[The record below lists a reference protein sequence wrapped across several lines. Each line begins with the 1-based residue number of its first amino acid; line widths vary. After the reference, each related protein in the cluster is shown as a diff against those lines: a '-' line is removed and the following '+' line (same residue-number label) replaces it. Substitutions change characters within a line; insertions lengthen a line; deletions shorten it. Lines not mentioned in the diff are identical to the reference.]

1 LIVDTSAII
10 AILRGEP
17 DADRYVEALGRAA
30 APVVSAGTYVETAIV
45 IDANRDPVL
54 SGRLDD
60 LLEVARVRVE
70 PVTRRHADIARQAY
84 RDFGRGSGH
93 PAGLN
98 FGDCFAY
105 ALARSSAQPLLFKG
119 DDFAHT
125 DVASALDV
133 DPGRREAGLI

>member
-17 DADRYVEALGRAA
+17 DAERYVEALGGAA
-30 APVVSAGTYVETAIV
+30 APLVSAGTYLETAIV
-45 IDANRDPVL
+45 VDANRDPVL

-60 LLEVARVRVE
+60 LIANARVGIE
-70 PVTRRHADIARQAY
+70 PVTELHAQLARQAY
-84 RDFGRGSGH
+84 RDFGKGSGH

-105 ALARSSAQPLLFKG
+105 ALARANGQPLLFKG
-119 DDFAHT
+119 DDFAQT
-125 DVASALDV
+125 DVAPAL
-133 DPGRREAGLI
+133 GAI